1 MYNPSYSLE
10 IHDLCEF
17 LTVEVLVNAPTV
29 NLTTADAKALPELW
43 SDRLA
48 SIITRT
54 DLDVY
59 VYIEAS
65 SLYRNSKNGHIPAYF
80 CSLSQT
86 INLLSYDR
94 GGTR

>member
-1 MYNPSYSLE
+1 MHRQCST
-10 IHDLCEF
+10 D
-17 LTVEVLVNAPTV
+17 
-29 NLTTADAKALPELW
+29 TADAKALPELN

-65 SLYRNSKNGHIPAYF
+65 SLYRDSKNGHIPNQRYERHLGVPRLF
-80 CSLSQT
+80 L
-86 INLLSYDR
+86 
-94 GGTR
+94 